1 MNKTD
6 LCMVVAKEADI
17 PLAKA
22 KEVVEVLLD
31 AVMQGLVDDTRVNI
45 RDFGNF
51 AVHERKSRTGRN
63 PQNGQPIVIPAK
75 KVVSFRAGQALLSKI
90 NKTRK

>member
-1 MNKTD
+1 
-6 LCMVVAKEADI
+6 MVVAKEADI

-22 KEVVEVLLD
+22 KEVVEILLNT
-31 AVMQGLVDDTRVNI
+31 VMKGLVDDSRTNI
-45 RDFGNF
+45 RDFGSF

-63 PQNGQPIVIPAK
+63 PQNGQSIIIPAK
-75 KVVSFRAGQALLSKI
+75 KVVSFRAGQALLNKI